1 MLKPTTTW
9 KKLIMWWPWAY
20 NPGTFWCPRIDK
32 ANLCDTNLFPQPRQ
46 SENWSHTLLRPSPS
60 PWPIVFG
67 ETLWGVQGLGDMSH
81 PSPGMAL
88 QQTFLCF
95 KLQGFSLALL
105 CFRHM
110 NLCSATKSALHTP
123 LWSLPRENKNGAV
136 KSRNLKIYINL
147 PNAMLHPGWRTYVG
161 FEGRRSDIIFGPCW

>member
-1 MLKPTTTW
+1 MKFSTTNHAPSSPCLS
-9 KKLIMWWPWAY
+9 K
-20 NPGTFWCPRIDK
+20 C
-32 ANLCDTNLFPQPRQ
+32 FP
-46 SENWSHTLLRPSPS
+46 
-60 PWPIVFG
+60 

-110 NLCSATKSALHTP
+110 NLCSAKKSALHTP

-136 KSRNLKIYINL
+136 KSRNLKIYTSTFPMQCSIL
-147 PNAMLHPGWRTYVG
+147 VG
-161 FEGRRSDIIFGPCW
+161 GRMWVLKAEDLILFLDHVGNNRRRHLLGQFLFSAPSPYYLFDSWSEFHEIGTILSPLYR